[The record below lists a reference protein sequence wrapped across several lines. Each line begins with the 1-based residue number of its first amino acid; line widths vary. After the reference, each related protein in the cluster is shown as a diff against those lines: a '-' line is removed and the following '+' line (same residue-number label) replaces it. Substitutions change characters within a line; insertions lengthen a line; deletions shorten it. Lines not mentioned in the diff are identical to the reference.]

1 MGDLLSLIVGVS
13 FLYFNGICLNFNK
26 YFHLNTTP
34 MKKCI
39 VLFLLILSNITYAQ
53 TKSKEEVL
61 KSIVGQYELNDISAS
76 MGANTMVDYYK
87 MKGLWKG
94 TYSMLMGGRRES
106 EGIKISPD
114 VLKKL
119 KTMKIKVNPDLSIVF
134 SCNEIPIATIPF
146 KADGMVYEMTGSYNV
161 SSQGELSQLQ
171 PELTF
176 QDGQLFLYAKD
187 NLDETVL
194 EPYDIADV
202 LPNTILISYEL
213 KDKTFNVILCESE
226 GMGYS
231 TYTFKK
237 SVVIK
242 K

>member
-1 MGDLLSLIVGVS
+1 
-13 FLYFNGICLNFNK
+13 
-26 YFHLNTTP
+26 
-34 MKKCI
+34 
-39 VLFLLILSNITYAQ
+39 
-53 TKSKEEVL
+53 
-61 KSIVGQYELNDISAS
+61 
-76 MGANTMVDYYK
+76 
-87 MKGLWKG
+87 
-94 TYSMLMGGRRES
+94 
-106 EGIKISPD
+106 
-114 VLKKL
+114 
-119 KTMKIKVNPDLSIVF
+119 LSIVF

-194 EPYDIADV
+194 GPYDIANV
-202 LPNTILISYEL
+202 LPNAIFISYVL
-213 KDKTFNVILCESE
+213 KDKTFDVVMCESE
-226 GMGYS
+226 TMGLS